1 MQTTRLRRAGI
12 AAVATAAL
20 VVPLAQATGAQQPT
34 GARAPAVGETGRS
47 IIHGQVVDSRT
58 GKPLDDVHVEAV
70 RVTARGEDVAAS
82 DLSYASPD
90 NAITH
95 GYFAMHVQRG
105 SYRVTFDRPD
115 YATTRVEVE
124 KGQRDR
130 AGLGSPVELVR
141 LPATR
146 ISLSATRGRGL
157 SVRTGRRIELDLRL
171 SGKGARTSPTGTVA
185 VSLERRSSAVAT
197 ATVLRRRDGG
207 RSTVDLGRAPAPGR
221 YDVVVSYA
229 GDAAH
234 RSAEQAFTLRV
245 VKKG

>member
-70 RVTARGEDVAAS
+70 RVTARGEEVAAS

-105 SYRVTFDRPD
+105 GYRVTFDRPD

-130 AGLGSPVELVR
+130 AGLGSPVDLVR

-146 ISLSATRGRGL
+146 ISLSAIRGRGL

-171 SGKGARTSPTGTVA
+171 RGKGARTSPTGTVA
-185 VSLERRSSAVAT
+185 VSLERRSSAVAPRRCCGVATGVAAPSTWAAPPRLGATTSSCRTPATQPT
-197 ATVLRRRDGG
+197 A
-207 RSTVDLGRAPAPGR
+207 APSRPSPCAW
-221 YDVVVSYA
+221 
-229 GDAAH
+229 
-234 RSAEQAFTLRV
+234 
-245 VKKG
+245 